1 MMDPSQ
7 IFTVSITGNALSAE
21 GRNLGTDGGTAAMYI
36 RKSILTGFLVVA
48 IGAGWLGKTLA
59 QGNTSSPVVTY
70 LDHEKVNASF
80 AKGGSPILFAG
91 QSGQGE
97 YRVRTANRIQTEE
110 GQVHSHKL
118 GTDVLYVV
126 SGAATFVVGRTEV
139 GAKTKA
145 FDESRGPSVEAG
157 ESYHL
162 SKGDVIIVPPGVPH
176 WYQNVETPFLYF
188 VVEVP

>member
-1 MMDPSQ
+1 
-7 IFTVSITGNALSAE
+7 
-21 GRNLGTDGGTAAMYI
+21 MYI

-48 IGAGWLGKTLA
+48 VGAGWLGKTIA

-70 LDHEKVNASF
+70 FDHEKVNASF
-80 AKGGSPILFAG
+80 AKGGSPILLAG

-97 YRVRTANRIQTEE
+97 YRVRTASRIQTEE
-110 GQVHSHKL
+110 GQIHSHKV

-126 SGAATFVVGRTEV
+126 SGAATFVVGRAEV
-139 GAKTKA
+139 GAKTSA
-145 FDESRGPSVEAG
+145 LDESRGPSVEAG
-157 ESYHL
+157 ESYRL